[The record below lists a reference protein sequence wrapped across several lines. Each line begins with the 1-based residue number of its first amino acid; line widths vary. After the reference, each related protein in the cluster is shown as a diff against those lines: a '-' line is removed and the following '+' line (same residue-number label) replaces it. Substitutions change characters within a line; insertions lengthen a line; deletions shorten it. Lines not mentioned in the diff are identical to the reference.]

1 MSSLKTLIF
10 FATPEHPCSYLTDR
24 QATTM
29 FVDPRAQVDRNLYT
43 QLTELGFRRSGSH
56 YYRPHCRGCNA
67 CIPVRIPVERFQP
80 DRSQRRVR
88 RDNRDLTLIQTP
100 VRFDEEIYDLYERYV
115 VERHHDGD
123 MYPPSREQF
132 TSFLIEGSIDGFF
145 LEMRREGRL
154 IAVAVVDVL
163 DTGLSA
169 IYTFFEPGEE
179 KRSLG
184 TFAILWQV
192 QEAHRRG
199 LPHLYLG
206 YWIRQCR
213 KMNYKTRFRPLEQ
226 LMNGHWTELVT
237 SDGMLHNSPA

>member
-10 FATPEHPCSYLTDR
+10 FATPEHPCSYLEGR

-29 FVDPRAQVDRNLYT
+29 FVDPRAQVDKSLYS

-67 CIPVRIPVERFQP
+67 CIPVRIPVQQFRP
-80 DRSQRRVR
+80 DRSQRRIR
-88 RDNRDLTLIQTP
+88 KANQDLDLSLTP
-100 VRFDEEIYDLYERYV
+100 VRFDEEIYNLYERYIN
-115 VERHHDGD
+115 ERHHDGD
-123 MYPPSREQF
+123 MYPASREQF

-145 LEMRREGRL
+145 LEMRRDGQL
-154 IAVAVVDVL
+154 IGVAVVDVL
-163 DTGLSA
+163 DNGMSA
-169 IYTFFEPGEE
+169 IYTMFEPGEE

-184 TFAILWQV
+184 TYAILWQV
-192 QEAHRRG
+192 EEACRRG

-213 KMNYKTRFRPLEQ
+213 KMNYKTRFRPLQQ
-226 LMNGHWTELVT
+226 LINGRWVDLV
-237 SDGMLHNSPA
+237 S